1 MKKIGLIAGFFVL
14 LFSASSIQGHLVS
27 TRTEWVSYATI
38 QGGVQDLAI
47 SPDGKI
53 LAAADASGKIRL
65 YNLPNG
71 TYNNTFYAHDYFT
84 MRLDFSSEGLL
95 ATTGRDGKNEIWN
108 ISTRIKVWENPI
120 INSWADCISFSPDD
134 RYFLSGEG
142 CNPTWNPGACSE
154 RFGNLT
160 IWDLENDNI
169 IYNITG
175 FSRTPNDIQ
184 FSPTNSDVFACAE
197 ANTIS
202 FWDITTGELI
212 KSMQTG
218 DEGKLHSVNY
228 SPDGKILA
236 SASWDESVKI
246 WNISTTDLITTLEH
260 EFSPWAVA
268 FSPDGKLLATSEGKR
283 NTYEDQTFPI
293 HDPTIRIYDTTT
305 FEVVQKLKGHKTAI
319 VRVIFSPAGTF
330 NPPIL
335 ASGDIIGEI
344 RLWKQQEI
352 EKAGNGVTGFDLF
365 SGVTL
370 CVAISL
376 VIKQSNRKK
385 KGIIYNNRKN

>member
-1 MKKIGLIAGFFVL
+1 MKNIGIIAGFFLL
-14 LFSASSIQGHLVS
+14 LFSTFSIQGHSVS
-27 TRTEWVSYATI
+27 TKTEWANYATI

-53 LAAADASGKIRL
+53 LAAANANGEIRL

-71 TYNNTFYAHDYFT
+71 TYKNRLYAHNYFA

-95 ATTGRDGKNEIWN
+95 ATTGRDGKNQIWN
-108 ISTRIKVWENPI
+108 ISTRIKVREYPI
-120 INSWADCISFSPDD
+120 INSWANCITLSPDD

-169 IYNITG
+169 VYNITG
-175 FSRTPNDIQ
+175 FSRIPNDIQ
-184 FSPTNSDVFACAE
+184 FSPINSDVFVCAE
-197 ANTIS
+197 ADNIT
-202 FWDITTGELI
+202 FWDISTCELI
-212 KSMQTG
+212 KSIQTG
-218 DEGKLHSVNY
+218 DQGKLHSVNY

-260 EFSPWAVA
+260 EFSPWTVA

-283 NTYEDQTFPI
+283 NTYEEQTFPI
-293 HDPTIRIYDTTT
+293 HAPVIRIYDTTT
-305 FEVVQKLKGHKTAI
+305 FEVVQKLKGHTTAI
-319 VRVIFSPAGTF
+319 DRVLFSPAGTL

-335 ASGDIIGEI
+335 ASGDIEGEI

-352 EKAGNGVTGFDLF
+352 EEVGNGVTGFDLF

-376 VIKQSNRKK
+376 VIKQSNSRK
-385 KGIIYNNRKN
+385 RR